1 MKLLNKK
8 SSGLLF
14 VAFFVSGFAAFAQDS
29 AKGNLNITLS
39 YFTDNNILPY
49 VSVKVKTKANGKFKM
64 VSDIPLKLYLNNDS
78 AVNLIKAVVTNDKG
92 EAAAIIPPSLK
103 SQWSGSTSHNFIAT
117 FDGNKKYESAKADLS
132 VNRAKILIDTTSD
145 KKIVASVLA
154 LKDTSWVP
162 VKGVDVIIA
171 IKRMD
176 AYLNVNET
184 ATFTTDSTGKASAD
198 FKRDSIPSDANGNIV
213 IVAKVDDNDQF
224 GNLLIEKTVPWGAK
238 FIPVND
244 FGKRTLFATS
254 GRAPVWLILIAA
266 SIVIGVWGV
275 LILLV
280 VNLFRIRKLG
290 LEA

>member
-14 VAFFVSGFAAFAQDS
+14 LAIFITAFAFAQDS
-29 AKGNLNITLS
+29 AKGNLNITVG
-39 YFTDNNILPY
+39 YFTDNNKLPY
-49 VSVKVKTKANGKFKM
+49 VSVKVKTKTNGKFKM

-78 AVNLIKAVVTNDKG
+78 ATNLIKAVVTNAKG
-92 EAAAIIPPSLK
+92 EAAAIIPASLK
-103 SQWSGSTSHNFIAT
+103 NEWVASSRHRFIAT
-117 FDGNKKYESAKADLS
+117 FDGNKKYESAKADIS
-132 VNRAKILIDTTSD
+132 VERAKILIDTTSD
-145 KKIVASVLA
+145 KKIVASVFE

-162 VKGVDVIIA
+162 IKGVDVIIA

-184 ATFTTDSTGKASAD
+184 ATFSTDSTGQASAD
-198 FKRDSIPSDANGNIV
+198 FKRDNIPGDANGNIV

-224 GNLLIEKTVPWGAK
+224 GNLLVEKTVPWGAK
-238 FIPVND
+238 FIPVNNFD
-244 FGKRTLFATS
+244 KRTLFATS
-254 GRAPVWLILIAA
+254 GKAPIWLILIAG
-266 SIVIGVWGV
+266 SIVICVWGV

-290 LEA
+290 LKA